1 MVLMIIANDNQ
12 SPTTS
17 VKISNTSLHLLD
29 RVEVVAAVGNLGVQQ
44 LDQLVSDLQDF
55 DQNTVMRMSEIKSK
69 DNHHFSAPPP
79 LLQYVAHRFVLLDSP
94 LQDRARPPVALR

>member
-55 DQNTVMRMSEIKSK
+55 DQNPMMRMCWK
-69 DNHHFSAPPP
+69 
-79 LLQYVAHRFVLLDSP
+79 
-94 LQDRARPPVALR
+94 

>member
-55 DQNTVMRMSEIKSK
+55 DQNTVMRMCRKSNQK
-69 DNHHFSAPPP
+69 TIITFQP
-79 LLQYVAHRFVLLDSP
+79 LPHLRYVAHRFVLLDSP